1 MSKHLTYI
9 AYVVQT
15 QDGPVFSHVK
25 IHLDHTFSSGTLHD
39 ITQDAV
45 IKWADMKEK
54 NLPEGQQIS
63 ILNFFTYETDN

>member
-15 QDGPVFSHVK
+15 PGGPVFSHEK
-25 IHLDHTFSSGTLHD
+25 ILLDHTFSSGTLHD

-45 IKWADMKEK
+45 IKWADIKEK
-54 NLPEGQQIS
+54 DLPEGQQLS
-63 ILNFFTYETDN
+63 ILNFFTFETDH